1 MGLGLAWTRTRGSY
15 AVLQIIFGLTPGHL
29 SPWLRFARRLLVKF
43 LRDDPL
49 AKVMMPADDEIR
61 EFEAAILAKY
71 PALPNCWGAM
81 DGLKLRLEKSGD

>member
-1 MGLGLAWTRTRGSY
+1 LGLGLAWTRTRGSY
-15 AVLQIIFGLTPGHL
+15 AVLQIIVGLTPGHL
-29 SPWLRFARRLLVKF
+29 SPWLRFARRLLVNF

-71 PALPNCWGAM
+71 PALPNCRGAM

>member
-1 MGLGLAWTRTRGSY
+1 
-15 AVLQIIFGLTPGHL
+15 
-29 SPWLRFARRLLVKF
+29 LVNF

-61 EFEAAILAKY
+61 EFEASILAKY
-71 PALPNCWGAM
+71 PDLPNCWGAM